1 MEECCDIVP
10 WAPVF
15 TRGRLKLVVL
25 TETDE
30 KGNLKHLNSSAQVA
44 RFVKEGLQDALEERK
59 EEWGW
64 TPTPKVILPDKAS
77 CFVKNNLL
85 NLNFAEG
92 LRAGRFL
99 NPGRRNV

>member
-44 RFVKEGLQDALEERK
+44 RFVKGRLQDVLEEMK

-64 TPTPKVILPDKAS
+64 TPTPKVILPDEAS
-77 CFVKNNLL
+77 CFAKNKQ
-85 NLNFAEG
+85 
-92 LRAGRFL
+92 
-99 NPGRRNV
+99 

>member
-10 WAPVF
+10 WAPVC

-77 CFVKNNLL
+77 CFVKNNQ
-85 NLNFAEG
+85 
-92 LRAGRFL
+92 
-99 NPGRRNV
+99 